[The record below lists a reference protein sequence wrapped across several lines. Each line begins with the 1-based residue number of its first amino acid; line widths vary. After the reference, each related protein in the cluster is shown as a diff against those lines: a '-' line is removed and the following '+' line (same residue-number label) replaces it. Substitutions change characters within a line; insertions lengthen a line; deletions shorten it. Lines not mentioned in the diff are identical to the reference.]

1 MKRHWKKIVG
11 AVVVLIALVV
21 GVSWFYAKV
30 INKAPAKLAPN
41 DLIAAL
47 DATPASSG
55 TDSSTEPAPTTTAS
69 ARPASS
75 INGVWHPL
83 STSLIRYRVKES
95 INGFDS
101 TAVGETN
108 HITGALTIDVNKI
121 RGAGLTVDMTTF
133 HSDESRRD
141 KQFNGRVMDVTTFP
155 TATFNITQPIQLPS
169 VPAEGKTIDTT
180 ATGDLT
186 MHGTTKSVTF
196 DLQATIKNGRIGI
209 IGSIPIV
216 FADYGIP
223 NPSFATVTTADH
235 GELEFIVVFGR

>member
-11 AVVVLIALVV
+11 AVVVLIVLVV
-21 GVSWFYAKV
+21 GASWFYAKV
-30 INKAPAKLAPN
+30 INKAPAKLAPS

-47 DATPASSG
+47 DATPSSTG
-55 TDSSTEPAPTTTAS
+55 TDASAGAVPTTTPS

-108 HITGALTIDVNKI
+108 HISGALTIDVNKV
-121 RGAGLTVDMTTF
+121 RGAGVTVDMTTF

-141 KQFNGRVMDVTTFP
+141 NQFNGRVMDVGTFP
-155 TATFNITQPIQLPS
+155 TATFNITQPLHLPP
-169 VPAEGKTIDTT
+169 VPADGKTI
-180 ATGDLT
+180 AASVTGDLT

-223 NPSFATVTTADH
+223 NPSFATVTTADN
-235 GELEFIVVFGR
+235 GVLEFIVVFGR